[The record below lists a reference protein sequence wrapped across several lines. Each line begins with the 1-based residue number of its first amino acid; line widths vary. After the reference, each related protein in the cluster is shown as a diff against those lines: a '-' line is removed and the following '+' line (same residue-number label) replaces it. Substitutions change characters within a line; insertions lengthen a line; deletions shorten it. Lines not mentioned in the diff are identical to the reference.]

1 MRDYNGV
8 VSVRGRSRVDGV
20 VGRGECK
27 YGRLNGSEVLCFCL
41 VMFWFSRVLF
51 LGWFLV

>member
-1 MRDYNGV
+1 MLSQEGCSGCVGLMRDHNGV

-27 YGRLNGSEVLCFCL
+27 YGRD
-41 VMFWFSRVLF
+41 
-51 LGWFLV
+51 